1 MIWVQF
7 VLAALVIV
15 VAASRLASYGD
26 VIALRTGLG
35 RLFVGTLLVAMATSL
50 PELLTAIN
58 AIRQGEPNLTAGDL
72 FGSGMFNMVL
82 LAAIDLIH
90 RQQRVLRLVAK
101 RHALS
106 ASLAVL
112 LTGLAVLFI
121 GVNLK
126 LQIGWIGV
134 DSLIL
139 IALYIYGI
147 RLINRSTYSPEVVPT
162 AHEMAAPTLP
172 LWQAGVGFLVSTLVL
187 VLATPWL
194 VRSAIGIAEI
204 SGLSTGFVGAALVAI
219 VTSLPEA
226 TSTFAAVRLGAYDL
240 AVGNLFGS
248 NLFNMFALG
257 LLDFF
262 YTDGRLL
269 SVIDPTLTI
278 AGLMAL
284 VLTTTALIGN
294 VAPEERRLFF
304 IEIDAL
310 LILIGYSGGL
320 YLLYS
325 RGMLH

>member
-15 VAASRLASYGD
+15 LAASRLATYGD

-35 RLFVGTLLVAMATSL
+35 RLFIGTLLVAMATSL

-82 LAAIDLIH
+82 LAAIDLLH

-121 GVNLK
+121 GVNLN
-126 LQIGWIGV
+126 LQVGWVGV

-147 RLINRSTYSPEVVPT
+147 RLINRSTYSTEVVPT
-162 AHEMAAPTLP
+162 THEMAAPTLP

-204 SGLSTGFVGAALVAI
+204 SGLSTGFVGAALVAV

-226 TSTFAAVRLGAYDL
+226 TSTFAAVRLGAYDM